1 MIISSDTAFLL
12 IVCFFVLCIVVISM
26 SNELKKLKKTIKH
39 HSDAIT
45 DLYSD
50 TKTKI
55 DEQ

>member
-45 DLYSD
+45 DLYSS
-50 TKTKI
+50 TKTKK
-55 DEQ
+55 DE